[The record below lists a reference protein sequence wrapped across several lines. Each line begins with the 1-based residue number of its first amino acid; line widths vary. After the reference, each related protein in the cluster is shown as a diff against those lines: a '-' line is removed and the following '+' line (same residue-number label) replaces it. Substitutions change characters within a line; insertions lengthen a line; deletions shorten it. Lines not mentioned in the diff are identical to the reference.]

1 MLTAEERR
9 DMLKLGYTVEE
20 VDMMRIEIAQKLLAA
35 KTKRPFGKQSM
46 PESWK
51 KTGGGRPK
59 RKKTS
64 ASAFLCR
71 AALFLGLAAAAAA
84 GAIAMGLIELPD
96 GLADTQNTR
105 AGRSSSRGRARRPPP
120 RSF

>member
-1 MLTAEERR
+1 
-9 DMLKLGYTVEE
+9 MLKLGYTVEE

-35 KTKRPFGKQSM
+35 KTKRPFGKRSM

-71 AALFLGLAAAAAA
+71 AALFPLQRCVIDVLTFD
-84 GAIAMGLIELPD
+84 AMYSQRLSHG
-96 GLADTQNTR
+96 
-105 AGRSSSRGRARRPPP
+105 
-120 RSF
+120 